1 MRLRIVLSFVYGGS
15 MERWSHTLTALFTEH
30 RSRLEAF
37 IGRRTRDPQAAAD
50 LTQEAFLR
58 LARMEDGD
66 KVRDLRSFL
75 FRVALNLINDHH
87 RKEGR
92 SGDTLPLDEASATAP
107 DMDDVLAARQ
117 DLTRL
122 GQTLE
127 RLPEKTRRVFL
138 LYRVEG
144 LSYRDIG
151 QRMGMSPRTVEYH
164 LRQALTLCRAA
175 LRHRDGGV
183 R

>member
-1 MRLRIVLSFVYGGS
+1 MRLRIVLTIGYGAA
-15 MERWSHTLTALFTEH
+15 MEHWSHVLSTLFAEQ

-58 LARMEDGD
+58 LARMDDGD

-75 FRVALNLINDHH
+75 FRIALNLINDHH

-92 SGDTLPLDEASATAP
+92 SGETLPLEDVSATAP
-107 DMDDVLAARQ
+107 DMDDALAARQ
-117 DLTRL
+117 DLARL

-127 RLPEKTRRVFL
+127 RLPEKTRLVFL

-151 QRMGMSPRTVEYH
+151 QRLDMSPRTVEYH
-164 LRQALTLCRAA
+164 LRQALTLCRSA
-175 LRHRDGGV
+175 LRHRIGG
-183 R
+183 